1 MNIDFQYQS
10 IGNDKEKK
18 LWLRLISI
26 SDRHRC
32 WFFIDYHRLL
42 SIIIGKDL
50 SCYYINGRCCPYGI
64 IESFSRDIMHFF
76 YDDKILKEQ
85 NTNMNKL
92 LFILIF

>member
-1 MNIDFQYQS
+1 MKIDFQYQS
-10 IGNDKEKK
+10 IGIDKEKK

-26 SDRHRC
+26 SDIHRW

-42 SIIIGKDL
+42 SIIIGKDF
-50 SCYYINGRCCPYGI
+50 SCCPYGI

-92 LFILIF
+92 LFVLIF